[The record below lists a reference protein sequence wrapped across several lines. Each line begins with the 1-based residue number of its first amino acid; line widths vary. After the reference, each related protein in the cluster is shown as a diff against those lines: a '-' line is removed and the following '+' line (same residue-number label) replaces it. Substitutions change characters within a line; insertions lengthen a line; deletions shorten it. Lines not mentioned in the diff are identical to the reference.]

1 MRIEIFIDDES
12 VPRQTLVPPAT
23 LELDTEGLTDGP
35 HRLRVHAIEDS
46 GTIGVE
52 VIPFT
57 VRNGPGI
64 AVVGLSDGDTVRG
77 RIPLLVNAFASR
89 PGDTFEPARAE
100 TPAPIPTWA
109 WVLFLV
115 VVAWG
120 MWYVATELRAYQ
132 ASQVASATASSQA
145 GDRPRRT
152 GGRRPAGVGGAR
164 GAGIR
169 QQMRG
174 MPSAHGQGLP
184 GVFPPLKGSAV
195 VTAADPTEHI
205 RTVLHGLSGKAIG
218 GIDLRVCYARVRR
231 SAQRRGDRS
240 SAQLRAHQL
249 GQPGQAR
256 EAGGRGRPSPVVFNP
271 RARRFCGPS

>member
-1 MRIEIFIDDES
+1 MRIEIFVDDET
-12 VPRQTLVPPAT
+12 VPRQTLTPPAT
-23 LELDTEGLTDGP
+23 LELDTEGLADGP
-35 HRLRVHAIEDS
+35 HRLHVHAIEDS
-46 GTIGVE
+46 GTVGIE

-89 PGDTFEPARAE
+89 PGEAFEPERAE

-120 MWYVATELRAYQ
+120 MWYVPTELRAYQ
-132 ASQVASATASSQA
+132 EWKMAAARPSS
-145 GDRPRRT
+145 P
-152 GGRRPAGVGGAR
+152 GAAAP
-164 GAGIR
+164 GA
-169 QQMRG
+169 
-174 MPSAHGQGLP
+174 PSAGQPSWGALGEQVYGNKCAACHQLTGQGLP

-205 RTVLHGLSGKAIG
+205 RTVLRGLSGKTIG
-218 GIDLRVCYARVRR
+218 GVTYGSPMPAFAD
-231 SAQRRGDRS
+231 
-240 SAQLRAHQL
+240 QLSDEEVAAVLSHERTSW
-249 GQPGQAR
+249 GNQAPAVKP
-256 EAGGRGRPSPVVFNP
+256 EDVV
-271 RARRFCGPS
+271 ARR

>member
-35 HRLRVHAIEDS
+35 HRLRVHAIDDS

-52 VIPFT
+52 VLPFT

-64 AVVGLSDGDTVRG
+64 AVVGLSEGETVRG

-120 MWYVATELRAYQ
+120 MWYVATELRGYQ
-132 ASQVASATASSQA
+132 ASPVASATASS
-145 GDRPRRT
+145 
-152 GGRRPAGVGGAR
+152 PAGIA
-164 GAGIR
+164 
-169 QQMRG
+169 
-174 MPSAHGQGLP
+174 PSAPAGGGQSALAVLGEQVYGNKCAACHQLTGQGLP

-205 RTVLHGLSGKAIG
+205 RTVLHGLSGKPIG
-218 GIDLRVCYARVRR
+218 GTTYG
-231 SAQRRGDRS
+231 SAMPAFAD
-240 SAQLRAHQL
+240 QLNDEEIAAVLSYERTSW
-249 GQPGQAR
+249 GNQAK
-256 EAGGRGRPSPVVFNP
+256 PVKPEDVV
-271 RARRFCGPS
+271 ARRQ

>member
-12 VPRQTLVPPAT
+12 APRQTLVPPAT
-23 LELDTEGLTDGP
+23 LELDTEGLSDGP

-46 GTIGVE
+46 GTVGVE

-89 PGDTFEPARAE
+89 PGDTFEPERAE
-100 TPAPIPTWA
+100 TRAPIPTWA
-109 WVLFLV
+109 WVLFLL

-120 MWYVATELRAYQ
+120 MWYVATEIRAYQ
-132 ASQVASATASSQA
+132 ASQLATTPASSETSA
-145 GDRPRRT
+145 A
-152 GGRRPAGVGGAR
+152 PAGGGQPAWAAL
-164 GAGIR
+164 GEQVYGNKCAACHQLSGE
-169 QQMRG
+169 
-174 MPSAHGQGLP
+174 GLP

-205 RTVLHGLSGKAIG
+205 RTVLRGLSGKTIG
-218 GIDLRVCYARVRR
+218 GVTYGSPMPAFADQLTNEEVAAVLSYERASWGNRAPAVKPEDVVAR
-231 SAQRRGDRS
+231 
-240 SAQLRAHQL
+240 H
-249 GQPGQAR
+249 
-256 EAGGRGRPSPVVFNP
+256 
-271 RARRFCGPS
+271 

>member
-1 MRIEIFIDDES
+1 VRIEVFIDDEP
-12 VPRQTLVPPAT
+12 VPRYRLEPPAT
-23 LELDTEGLTDGP
+23 LDLDTEGLADGP
-35 HRLRVHAIEDS
+35 HRLRVHAIEES
-46 GTIGVE
+46 GTVGVE

-77 RIPLLVNAFASR
+77 RLPLLVNAFASR

-132 ASQVASATASSQA
+132 ASKLVAATASSQA
-145 GDRPRRT
+145 SIAPGA
-152 GGRRPAGVGGAR
+152 PASSSP
-164 GAGIR
+164 
-169 QQMRG
+169 
-174 MPSAHGQGLP
+174 PSWATLGEQVYGNKCSACHQLTGQGLP

-195 VTAADPTEHI
+195 VTAPDPTEHI
-205 RTVLHGLSGKAIG
+205 RTVLRGLSGKSIG
-218 GIDLRVCYARVRR
+218 GVTYATAMPAFADQLTDEEVAAVL
-231 SAQRRGDRS
+231 SYERS
-240 SAQLRAHQL
+240 SW
-249 GQPGQAR
+249 GNQA
-256 EAGGRGRPSPVVFNP
+256 GPVKAEDVI
-271 RARRFCGPS
+271 ARR

>member
-1 MRIEIFIDDES
+1 MRIEIFIDDET
-12 VPRQTLVPPAT
+12 VPRQTLVPPTT
-23 LELDTEGLTDGP
+23 LELDTEGLADGP

-100 TPAPIPTWA
+100 TRAPIPTWA

-120 MWYVATELRAYQ
+120 MWYVATELRGHQ
-132 ASQVASATASSQA
+132 PQVASALAPSQA
-145 GDRPRRT
+145 GTAPGAAAGGGQPVWAALGEQVYGNKCSACHQLT
-152 GGRRPAGVGGAR
+152 GE
-164 GAGIR
+164 
-169 QQMRG
+169 
-174 MPSAHGQGLP
+174 GLP

-195 VTAADPTEHI
+195 VTGADPTEHI
-205 RTVLHGLSGKAIG
+205 RTVLHGLSGKVIG
-218 GIDLRVCYARVRR
+218 GTTYGAAMPPFAD
-231 SAQRRGDRS
+231 
-240 SAQLRAHQL
+240 QLTDEEIAAVLSYERTSW
-249 GQPGQAR
+249 GNQAK
-256 EAGGRGRPSPVVFNP
+256 PVKPEEVV
-271 RARRFCGPS
+271 ARRK